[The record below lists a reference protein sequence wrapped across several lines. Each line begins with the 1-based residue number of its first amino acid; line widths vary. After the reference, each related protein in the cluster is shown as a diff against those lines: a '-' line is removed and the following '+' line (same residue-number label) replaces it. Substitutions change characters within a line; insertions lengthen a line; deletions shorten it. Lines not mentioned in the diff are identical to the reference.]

1 MSVLDAQ
8 LAKLQLLLGN
18 GVKLEER
25 PRDQEE
31 DYDETSDNSVG
42 EGADNN
48 YTEMMERQR
57 QATREQISQTI
68 QQQEVNTYAARRLE
82 LAEKKKKAFD
92 NSKFRIFQSVSKDFT
107 FCPFK
112 VVVSYP
118 ERFVGKANKPRT
130 KPFFTRILF
139 EKTWDFFYL
148 HNPEEPARD
157 PYLLIPTAQFEV
169 FLEEINLELDTSL
182 KIPPG
187 VNMEKFYLKFGEHG
201 TPRPRYLK
209 RSEEETSLDAR
220 PWPAIDQDD
229 IKGFKAATPKQQL
242 AWKAKFRIVKSGF
255 PPRNRSDPDKAAR
268 KKSHR
273 ERMLR
278 NTQRCLGLLGD
289 PDGYDVVF
297 ICVDVEAI
305 ERKPNPV
312 SEIGIAILD
321 TRDTEG
327 VDPKIVGRGWWPL
340 IKTHHLRVYEFA
352 GLRNYQFVKG
362 CPDDFDFGTSIFP
375 TNATV
380 ADSIMEIFNP
390 WLNDQRNIVIVGH
403 DVKQDIAYFTELG
416 LDLRFLGG
424 LAEPVDTQDIHQ
436 AWRGSTNGRSLG
448 AVLND
453 LDIAHK
459 HLHNAG
465 NDAHYTL
472 CAMLGIALEDFRKE
486 EELSNKMLNKVD

>member
-1 MSVLDAQ
+1 MSALHAQ
-8 LAKLQLLLGN
+8 LAILQQLLGN
-18 GVKLEER
+18 GVRLEER
-25 PRDQEE
+25 PRDEE
-31 DYDETSDNSVG
+31 DCNENSDNTVG
-42 EGADNN
+42 KGADNN
-48 YTEMMERQR
+48 YGGMMERQR
-57 QATREQISQTI
+57 QATREQISQTV
-68 QQQEVNTYAARRLE
+68 QQQEANTYAARRHE
-82 LAEKKKKAFD
+82 LAEKKTKAFN
-92 NSKFRIFQSVSKDFT
+92 NSEFRIFQAVSKDFT

-148 HNPEEPARD
+148 HDPEEPARD

-229 IKGFKAATPKQQL
+229 IKGFKAATPKQRL

-255 PPRNRSDPDKAAR
+255 PPRNRADPDKVAR

-305 ERKPNPV
+305 ERRPNPV

-321 TRDTEG
+321 TRDTKG

-362 CPDDFDFGTSIFP
+362 CPDDFDFGTSTFS

-390 WLNDQRNIVIVGH
+390 WLNDQRNIVVVGH
-403 DVKQDIAYFTELG
+403 DVKQDITYFTELG

-472 CAMLGIALEDFRKE
+472 CAMLGIALEDIRKE
-486 EELSNKMLNKVD
+486 EELSNEMLNKVD

>member
-1 MSVLDAQ
+1 MSALDAQ
-8 LAKLQLLLGN
+8 LVKLQQLLGN

-25 PRDQEE
+25 PKDEE
-31 DYDETSDNSVG
+31 DDDETSDNSVG
-42 EGADNN
+42 QGDDNG
-48 YTEMMERQR
+48 YGGMMERQR
-57 QATREQISQTI
+57 QVTREQIAQTV
-68 QQQEVNTYAARRLE
+68 QQQEANTYAARRRE
-82 LAEKKKKAFD
+82 LAEKKAKAFD
-92 NSKFRIFQSVSKDFT
+92 NSKFRICQTVSKDFA

-112 VVVSYP
+112 VVISYP
-118 ERFVGKANKPRT
+118 ERFVGKVNKPRT
-130 KPFFTRILF
+130 KPFFTRILY

-148 HNPEEPARD
+148 HDPEEPARD

-187 VNMEKFYLKFGEHG
+187 VNADKFYLKFGEYG
-201 TPRPRYLK
+201 TPSPRYLR
-209 RSEEETSLDAR
+209 RSEEETSLDVR
-220 PWPAIDQDD
+220 PWPAIDNSDT
-229 IKGFKAATPKQQL
+229 KAFKATTPKQQL
-242 AWKAKFRIVKSGF
+242 AWKAKFRLVKSGF
-255 PPRNRSDPDKAAR
+255 PPRNRADPDKAAR

-278 NTQRCLGLLGD
+278 NTQRFIGLLGD

-297 ICVDVEAI
+297 ICVDVEAL

-321 TRDTEG
+321 TRDTKG
-327 VDPKIVGRGWWPL
+327 IDPKIIGRGWWPF
-340 IKTHHLRVYEFA
+340 IKTHHLRVHEYA
-352 GLRNYQFVKG
+352 GLRNHQFVKG
-362 CPDDFDFGTSIFP
+362 CPDAFDFGTSTFP
-375 TNATV
+375 TRSTV
-380 ADSIMEIFNP
+380 ADSIMKIFNP

-403 DVKQDIAYFTELG
+403 DVKQDINYFTELG
-416 LDLRFLGG
+416 LDLQLLGG

-472 CAMLGIALEDFRKE
+472 CAMLSIALEDIRKE